1 MARKFK
7 VEIVTPEKLVFS
19 EEIESLVIPAERGY
33 LGVLAGHAPLLATL
47 QPGEITI
54 KGSPKGDLHFATSGG
69 FMEVTPGKAVLLT
82 ESAEEVTQIDVPRA
96 EESKKRQEEAA
107 LREETRRT
115 RALLATYTS
124 ETDIES
130 ARKRALEDNEKAVKE
145 VETRVAAIKTRQA
158 QLAGELEFYKGKNK
172 PPPKL
177 EQDVKNAEIDLQ
189 AQQSLL
195 DAKKKDVNTI
205 NAKYDE
211 DKRRYLE
218 LTGGGAKKK

>member
-1 MARKFK
+1 MIR
-7 VEIVTPEKLVFS
+7 
-19 EEIESLVIPAERGY
+19 IPAVTLIACAFAVAS
-33 LGVLAGHAPLLATL
+33 LGAEAQAPAQNVSYRCTGKDGKRYYGQTIPPQCAGLALELLNR
-47 QPGEITI
+47 QGIVI
-54 KGSPKGDLHFATSGG
+54 KRIDPQGD
-69 FMEVTPGKAVLLT
+69 
-82 ESAEEVTQIDVPRA
+82 AEKRAQKEA